1 MDFVGGAS
9 LVTGFVNENTIDEMM
24 IFVIPTLSNEGIPL
38 FTEITSK
45 QSLELLDTT
54 SYDN

>member
-9 LVTGFVNENTIDEMM
+9 LVTAFLNQNAIDEMM